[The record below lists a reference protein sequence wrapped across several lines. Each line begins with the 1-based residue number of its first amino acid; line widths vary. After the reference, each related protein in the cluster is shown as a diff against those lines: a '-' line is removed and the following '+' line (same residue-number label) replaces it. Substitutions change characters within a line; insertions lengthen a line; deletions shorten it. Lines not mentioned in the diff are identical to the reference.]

1 MQSPPAGIICE
12 EEEEAQSSLVEEI
25 MNIYEMLNKEDI
37 IGLII
42 KSDTVVNR
50 LLHIKQEIENNK
62 IILKETEKSALLSSL
77 NFVLNH

>member
-1 MQSPPAGIICE
+1 MQSPPAGIIC